1 MPTKLLYITNRVS
14 GSGGLERVLSIKA
27 GMLAENYD
35 YEIHIITLDQQNEA
49 LFYQF
54 SDQLI
59 FHDVNTKGSF
69 WGYLKGLRN
78 KVKSIKPD
86 IISVCDD
93 GLKGFFV
100 PYFLRKPCPM
110 IYERHASKNIF
121 INSDNSSWV
130 KKIQYAFYNW
140 LMNFGGKN
148 YDSLVVLTNEN
159 LKEWNLKNLKVIAN
173 PLSFFPTKKATLS
186 AKKVIAVGSH
196 NFQKGF
202 DRLLTIWLEVV
213 KEFPDW
219 KLDIY
224 GKIDADKKYVKQ
236 AIALGLQETVS
247 FHKPVKD
254 IQEKYNKSSVFVLP
268 SRSEGFGMVLI
279 EAMANGVP
287 CVSFECPSGPK
298 DIITHSEDGFLVENG
313 NLEAFTRYLK
323 LLMNDENL
331 RTQMGEKARDNIN
344 RYLPEVILPE
354 WDYLFKSLI
363 EKE

>member
-59 FHDVNTKGSF
+59 FHDINTKGSF

-121 INSDNSSWV
+121 KNSERSGFLSSM
-130 KKIQYAFYNW
+130 KLKIFNG
-140 LMNFGGKN
+140 LMNFGAKKF
-148 YDSLVVLTNEN
+148 DKFVVLTKANTE
-159 LKEWNLKNLKVIAN
+159 EWNLKNVAIIAN
-173 PLSFFPTKKATLS
+173 PLSFYPKRFSELS
-186 AKKVIAVGSH
+186 EKRVISVGTH

-202 DRLLTIWLEVV
+202 DRLLLV
-213 KEFPDW
+213 W
-219 KLDIY
+219 KNIIVGYPNWQLDIY
-224 GKIDADKKYVKQ
+224 GKIDKEENYVKMAKELDVQ
-236 AIALGLQETVS
+236 DTVN
-247 FHKPVKD
+247 FFEPVQN
-254 IQEKYNKSSVFVLP
+254 IQDKYLESSIYVLP

-279 EAMANGVP
+279 EAMSFGVP
-287 CVSFECPSGPK
+287 CVAFDCPRGPR
-298 DIITHSEDGFLVENG
+298 DIIDDGKNGYLVENG
-313 NLEAFTRYLK
+313 DLEEMTNK
-323 LLMNDENL
+323 IELLIKSSSL
-331 RTQMGEKARDNIN
+331 RQRLGIKAQKKSEE
-344 RYLPEVILPE
+344 YLPEIIVPQ
-354 WDYLFKSLI
+354 WDTLFKSLI
-363 EKE
+363 NR